1 MNFKRGYSKV
11 EKQCDMTK
19 TTFTVVLQL
28 GKVYENFAKSI
39 LCEIH
44 LSFVTTCISQTLKM
58 YFWKRRTVESSTRAS
73 SLVPLLLLNLHIVI
87 CAYYAFGLLHL
98 FIVICTSYTF
108 RLPQLFLSDLELL
121 KVSKPG
127 FRNHQSIW
135 NLVNGEGP

>member
-73 SLVPLLLLNLHIVI
+73 SSLVPLLLLNLHIVI

-98 FIVICTSYTF
+98 FVVICRYLLHLPSSY
-108 RLPQLFLSDLELL
+108 FLSDL
-121 KVSKPG
+121 
-127 FRNHQSIW
+127 
-135 NLVNGEGP
+135 GPVHKEC

>member
-87 CAYYAFGLLHL
+87 CYAFGLLHL